1 VVANC
6 SAYAQNLLE
15 SELFGHEKGAFTGAI
30 RRKKGRFELADGGT
44 LFLDEIGEI
53 LSTTQL
59 LLLRVLQERKFER
72 VGGED
77 TLKVDVRVVAATN
90 RNLNQEMMEGRFR
103 EDLYYR
109 LNVIPI
115 TVPPLRERKDDVP
128 LLAKHFL
135 EVYSNANSKHIRDFS
150 EEVMQIFLD
159 YDWPGNV
166 RELQNVVEHAVIL
179 AKGGVI
185 TEIDL
190 PHNLKEAFP
199 RNELDISSL
208 KDTERN
214 LILKVLSETK
224 GNKYQAA
231 KKLRI
236 TRSTLYGKLKKHGIV
251 LPSQ

>member
-1 VVANC
+1 
-6 SAYAQNLLE
+6 
-15 SELFGHEKGAFTGAI
+15 
-30 RRKKGRFELADGGT
+30 
-44 LFLDEIGEI
+44 
-53 LSTTQL
+53 
-59 LLLRVLQERKFER
+59 
-72 VGGED
+72 
-77 TLKVDVRVVAATN
+77 
-90 RNLNQEMMEGRFR
+90 
-103 EDLYYR
+103 
-109 LNVIPI
+109 
-115 TVPPLRERKDDVP
+115 
-128 LLAKHFL
+128 
-135 EVYSNANSKHIRDFS
+135 
-150 EEVMQIFLD
+150 MQIFLD

-179 AKGGVI
+179 AKGEVI

-199 RNELDISSL
+199 RNEVDISSL